1 MNKSRLVV
9 LLADLLSMQ
18 LSACKDRD
26 FKEINN
32 GDVHIQVTR
41 LKGAIQNEGSGFKFR
56 LLPSRNFTATHRL
69 STENLWYHMDSCFY
83 TEKDG
88 VKTYVAMV
96 QPIANGVKDN
106 FEYLLQ
112 FDPAVTATRDSV
124 RLVYYDKYITRQHY
138 TFNIQ
143 L

>member
-1 MNKSRLVV
+1 MNRNRQLS
-9 LLADLLSMQ
+9 LLAGLLSLQ
-18 LSACKDRD
+18 LYACKDRD
-26 FKEINN
+26 FKEISN
-32 GDVHIQVTR
+32 GDVRIQLTR
-41 LKGAIQNEGSGFKFR
+41 LKGANQNDGSGFKFR
-56 LLPSRNFTATHRL
+56 LLPSRSFAAAHQLR
-69 STENLWYHMDSCFY
+69 TENFWYHMDSCFY

-112 FDPAVTATRDSV
+112 FDPEMAAASDSV